1 MFQTIRIGDWIIE
14 ADVEETRRQYAKN
27 IEDMCGC
34 LLCEN
39 FREVMET
46 LPREKAQMFEGF
58 GLQPSVCTDINEFG
72 PEGDRHLY
80 VASYFI
86 VGHIIEGRNEWDPDR
101 NWTISFELPRDDHFI
116 PEGFPKPIVQL
127 DCIALLPWTMK
138 EPYE

>member
-1 MFQTIRIGDWIIE
+1 MFQTMRIGDWVIE
-14 ADVEETRRQYAKN
+14 ADVEETRRQYAKD

-39 FREVMET
+39 DREVMKT
-46 LPREKAQMFEGF
+46 LQREKAQMFEDF

-86 VGHIIEGRNEWDPDR
+86 VGRIIEGKKEWDPDR
-101 NWTISFELPRDDHFI
+101 NWYISFEVPRYDHFI
-116 PEGFPKPIVQL
+116 PEGFPKPVLQL
-127 DCIALLPWTMK
+127 DCVTLLPWIME
-138 EPYE
+138 EPY

>member
-46 LPREKAQMFEGF
+46 LPREKAQIFEGF

-127 DCIALLPWTMK
+127 DCITLLPWTMK

>member
-127 DCIALLPWTMK
+127 DCITLLPWTMK